1 MLEVHES
8 REGSFERLLAQ
19 VPVRGPCELAVGQIG
34 DVGHRREAEVAGLGQ
49 DRRVH
54 VAHQIRISRS
64 SPTGVPEELRE
75 PGPGVGLDQ
84 DFRQLHPWQAFGN
97 EVVRRSHDRGAG
109 FALVGHAMS
118 ESSLSG
124 CQALQV
130 EFGHESRHLQN

>member
-54 VAHQIRISRS
+54 VAHHIRISRS
-64 SPTGVPEELRE
+64 SPTGVPEKLRE
-75 PGPGVGLDQ
+75 PGPGVDLDQ

-97 EVVRRSHDRGAG
+97 EVVQLND
-109 FALVGHAMS
+109 LVGQLLH
-118 ESSLSG
+118 
-124 CQALQV
+124 
-130 EFGHESRHLQN
+130 